1 MQRADKRIE
10 LIRNAGPGIRPVVDF
25 TAAAAAEAD
34 HLRGVVYKALS
45 SLPADERSDVR
56 DKLLSELEKA
66 GLSVC
71 ECLFMLGVSAA
82 TADELT
88 APEIAAL
95 IRYVRLS
102 ELGAM
107 MAVAAPLR
115 ELLTVAD
122 PGGDV
127 SGRAAPLAK

>member
-1 MQRADKRIE
+1 MQRAEKRIE
-10 LIRNAGPGIRPVVDF
+10 LMPIQNAGPGIRPLVDF
-25 TAAAAAEAD
+25 TAGAEAD
-34 HLRGVVYKALS
+34 HLQEVVYKALS
-45 SLPADERSDVR
+45 SLSEDERSDVR
-56 DKLLSELEKA
+56 NKLLSELEKA

-82 TADELT
+82 TTDELT

-102 ELGAM
+102 DLNAM

-115 ELLTVAD
+115 EILTVTD
-122 PGGDV
+122 SGGDL
-127 SGRAAPLAK
+127 SGRSA